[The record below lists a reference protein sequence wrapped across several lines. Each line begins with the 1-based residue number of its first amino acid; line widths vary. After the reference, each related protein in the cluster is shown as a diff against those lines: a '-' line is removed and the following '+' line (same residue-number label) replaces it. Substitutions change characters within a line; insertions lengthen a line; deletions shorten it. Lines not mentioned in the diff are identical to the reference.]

1 MIGVRGLLKER
12 DLDVGFGKAI
22 SGMRGG
28 QERRG
33 KLCYETL
40 SNTASRAAGL
50 ELGGHMK
57 LHF

>member
-12 DLDVGFGKAI
+12 ELDVGFGKARL
-22 SGMRGG
+22 GMRGG

-40 SNTASRAAGL
+40 SNTASRAAWL
-50 ELGGHMK
+50 EHGGHVK
-57 LHF
+57 LDF